1 MNASQLA
8 WLWVLLAGCME
19 IFWVV
24 GLKHTQGFTKL
35 VPSVVTVTLM
45 AMSFV
50 LLSQALKVIPIGT
63 AYAVWTGIGAAGG
76 AVAGMV
82 LFGESASMLRIGC
95 IGLIIAGIAG
105 LKLLP
110 ANP

>member
-1 MNASQLA
+1 MNSPQLA
-8 WLWVLLAGCME
+8 WLWVVLAGFME
-19 IFWVV
+19 IIWVI

-35 VPSVVTVTLM
+35 VPSVITITIM

-50 LLSQALKVIPIGT
+50 LLSQALRIIPIGT

-76 AVAGMV
+76 AVAGIL
-82 LFGESASMLRIGC
+82 LFGESAHVLRIAC
-95 IGLIIAGIAG
+95 IGLIIAGIVG

-110 ANP
+110 AQP